1 MNVKAT
7 AILPILARLQGRT
20 RMDNHPNKTARQ
32 HNKAAHLHEGW
43 DTSTDA
49 AIDSIVTIPNLIS
62 LIRLCMAPLFLIFLF
77 GGNDILAAVVFAI
90 ASGTDFLDGQIARRT
105 GTVSKLGQ
113 ILDPAVD
120 RVLMAC
126 AVLGL
131 FLVGRLPLW
140 LIIIVIVRD
149 FGLVIAGA
157 ILLQHWHKRIPV
169 IYPGKIATT
178 LLFVGFAGLLL
189 NAPLVPGL
197 ALVALDALPGFSTAA
212 CSWGI
217 WFVYAGLILGLLTA
231 LYYIVAGIKSISHC
245 MKDTTNS

>member
-1 MNVKAT
+1 
-7 AILPILARLQGRT
+7 
-20 RMDNHPNKTARQ
+20 MDKHLYNTARKHHTSA
-32 HNKAAHLHEGW
+32 HNLEAW
-43 DTSTDA
+43 DKSTDA

-77 GGNDILAAVVFAI
+77 GGNDILAAVVFAL

-157 ILLQHWHKRIPV
+157 ILLQRWHKRIPV

-178 LLFVGFAGLLL
+178 LLFIGFAGLLL

-197 ALVALDALPGFSTAA
+197 AIIPFSALPGFNAVS

-245 MKDTTNS
+245 MKDISNS

>member
-1 MNVKAT
+1 MNKY
-7 AILPILARLQGRT
+7 
-20 RMDNHPNKTARQ
+20 PNKIARQ
-32 HNKAAHLHEGW
+32 HSKAAHNHDGW

-77 GGNDILAAVVFAI
+77 GGNDILAAVVFAL

-157 ILLQHWHKRIPV
+157 ILLQRWHKRIPV

-178 LLFVGFAGLLL
+178 LLFIGFAGLLL
-189 NAPLVPGL
+189 NTPLVPGL
-197 ALVALDALPGFSTAA
+197 SLIPCAALPGFNAVS

-231 LYYIVAGIKSISHC
+231 LYYIVAGVKSISHC
-245 MKDTTNS
+245 MKDTSNN

>member
-1 MNVKAT
+1 
-7 AILPILARLQGRT
+7 
-20 RMDNHPNKTARQ
+20 MDKHLYNTARKHHASA
-32 HNKAAHLHEGW
+32 HNLETWYK
-43 DTSTDA
+43 STDA

-77 GGNDILAAVVFAI
+77 GGNDIFAAVVFAL

-157 ILLQHWHKRIPV
+157 ILLQRWHKRIPV

-178 LLFVGFAGLLL
+178 LLFIGFAGLLL
-189 NAPLVPGL
+189 TATIVPSF
-197 ALVALDALPGFSTAA
+197 AIIPFYALPGFNAVS

-245 MKDTTNS
+245 MKDTSNSSVYK

>member
-1 MNVKAT
+1 
-7 AILPILARLQGRT
+7 
-20 RMDNHPNKTARQ
+20 MDKHLYNTARKHHASA
-32 HNKAAHLHEGW
+32 HNLETW
-43 DTSTDA
+43 DKSTDA

-77 GGNDILAAVVFAI
+77 GENDIFAAVVFAL

-149 FGLVIAGA
+149 FGLIIAGA
-157 ILLQHWHKRIPV
+157 ILLQRWHKRIPV

-178 LLFVGFAGLLL
+178 LLFIGFAGLLL

-197 ALVALDALPGFSTAA
+197 AIIPFSALPGFNAVS

-245 MKDTTNS
+245 MKDTSNSSVYK

>member
-1 MNVKAT
+1 
-7 AILPILARLQGRT
+7 
-20 RMDNHPNKTARQ
+20 MDKHLYNTARKHHASA
-32 HNKAAHLHEGW
+32 HNLETW

-77 GGNDILAAVVFAI
+77 GGNDILAAVVFAL

-157 ILLQHWHKRIPV
+157 ILLQRWHKRIPV

-178 LLFVGFAGLLL
+178 LLFIGFAGLLL

-197 ALVALDALPGFSTAA
+197 SLIPCAQLPGFNAVA

-217 WFVYAGLILGLLTA
+217 WFVYAGLVLGLLTA

-245 MKDTTNS
+245 MKDTSNS